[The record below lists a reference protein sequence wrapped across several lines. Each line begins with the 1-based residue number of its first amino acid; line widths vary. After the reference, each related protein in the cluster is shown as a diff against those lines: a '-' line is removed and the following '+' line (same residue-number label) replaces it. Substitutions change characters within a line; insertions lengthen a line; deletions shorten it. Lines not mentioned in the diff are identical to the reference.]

1 MGDGAGLLASL
12 QFTEII
18 SPSCIFYAFFG
29 KEKSM
34 EKWKN
39 EKLTDCKTASH
50 QADNKVRFQLAAT
63 FAVLDSRKGT
73 LFNALNAARRLRKL
87 PKGKGR
93 LT

>member
-1 MGDGAGLLASL
+1 MGNGAGLLASL

-18 SPSCIFYAFFG
+18 SPACIFYAFFG

-73 LFNALNAARRLRKL
+73 RFNALNAVCRPRKL